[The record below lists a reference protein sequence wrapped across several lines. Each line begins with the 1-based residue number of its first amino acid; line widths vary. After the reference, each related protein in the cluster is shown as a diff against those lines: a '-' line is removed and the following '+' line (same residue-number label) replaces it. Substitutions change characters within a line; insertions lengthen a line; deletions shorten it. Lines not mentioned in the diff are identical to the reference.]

1 MLSWVSLQLY
11 PQNPIAN
18 ESKNSVFAL
27 FYLEGHVLQ
36 EVSSAV
42 VLGVLSTGT
51 GIDEDTD
58 GGSLGRGVSLGGDGQ
73 TVLEGGDAGGGSNL
87 GSSDSGKRTNSLDD
101 LRIAQSKY
109 VKNKTR

>member
-1 MLSWVSLQLY
+1 MKK
-11 PQNPIAN
+11 QNPAIA
-18 ESKNSVFAL
+18 F

-51 GIDEDTD
+51 GIDENTD
-58 GGSLGRGVSLGGDGQ
+58 GGSLGGGVSLGGDGQ

-101 LRIAQSKY
+101 LRIDQSKCIE
-109 VKNKTR
+109 K